1 MTECP
6 LSDPNVAGDKTLGDR
21 DIFEIYFMFFPNF
34 VYISGH
40 IFKALISK
48 YISYQWLYSK
58 LPQNIEAKIKIII
71 YIS

>member
-1 MTECP
+1 
-6 LSDPNVAGDKTLGDR
+6 
-21 DIFEIYFMFFPNF
+21 MFFPNF